1 MIAIEQVSKR
11 YAEHVVLGPVSS
23 EVPAGGIT
31 ALVGP
36 NGAGKSTLLSVIGR
50 LLDPSA
56 GSVRVMGHDVQAT
69 KSADLARIVSI
80 LRQENRL
87 EARLTVRELVAFG
100 RFPWSGGRLTF
111 GDQQHIDRAIRFLHL
126 EDLADRQLDALSGGQ
141 RQRAFVAMVLAQDT
155 EVVLLDEP
163 LASLDPKHAV
173 AMMRELRAAADDLGR
188 TIVIVLHDLNMAAA
202 FADRILALKD
212 GQICVEGTVDEVMQ
226 DAVLERVF
234 DTPVRVHRI
243 DDRPFA
249 VFTP

>member
-1 MIAIEQVSKR
+1 MITIDQVSKR

-36 NGAGKSTLLSVIGR
+36 NGAGKSTLLSIVGR

-56 GSVRVMGHDVQAT
+56 GSVRVAGKDVQAT
-69 KSADLARIVSI
+69 KSSDLARIVSI
-80 LRQENRL
+80 LRQDNRI

-100 RFPWSGGRLTF
+100 RFPWSAGRLTF

-126 EDLADRQLDALSGGQ
+126 EELADRQLDALSGGQ

-173 AMMRELRAAADDLGR
+173 AMMRELRAAADELGR
-188 TIVIVLHDLNMAAA
+188 TVVIVLHDLNMAAA
-202 FADRILALKD
+202 FADRIVALK
-212 GQICVEGTVDEVMQ
+212 GGTICVEGTVDEVMQ
-226 DAVLERVF
+226 GDVLERVF
-234 DTPVRVHRI
+234 DTPVKVHRI
-243 DDRPFA
+243 DGRPFA

>member
-1 MIAIEQVSKR
+1 VIAIEQVSKR
-11 YAEHVVLGPVSS
+11 YGEHVVLGPVSVS
-23 EVPAGGIT
+23 VPAGGIT

-36 NGAGKSTLLSVIGR
+36 NGAGKSTLLSVVGR

-56 GSVRVMGHDVQAT
+56 GHVRVAGRDVQAT
-69 KSADLARIVSI
+69 KSADLARVVSV
-80 LRQENRL
+80 LRQENRI

-100 RFPWSGGRLTF
+100 RFPWSAGRLTF

-173 AMMRELRAAADDLGR
+173 AMMRELRQAADELGR
-188 TIVIVLHDLNMAAA
+188 TVVIVLHDLNMAAA
-202 FADRILALKD
+202 FADRIIALKD
-212 GQICVEGTVDEVMQ
+212 GTVCVEGTVDEVMQ

-243 DDRPFA
+243 EGVPFA